1 MEEDTGTRLRRL
13 FHQNL
18 VVDLPTIL
26 QAFPGRSRCSI
37 FRDLK
42 AIGGHLSSY
51 NHNSRFFTL
60 ADVPEFD
67 ANGLWQHQGI
77 FFSRQG
83 TLKATVRHLVQT
95 SEAGQT
101 HEELQEHLH
110 VRVYH
115 TLLDLVRRNEVSRE
129 ELDRLFLYVHA
140 DPEVRANQVD
150 KRRHQI
156 EAPAAIPP
164 LGPYE
169 IIEVLLCVIRLGEQQ
184 PEQVFSHL
192 RNKGLGVSFEQV

>member
-156 EAPAAIPP
+156 EEPAAIPP

-169 IIEVLLCVIRLGEQQ
+169 IIEVLLCVIWIRSLENTPKWYPALSRTGA
-184 PEQVFSHL
+184 S
-192 RNKGLGVSFEQV
+192 